1 MVPLLFISLV
11 ENAFKHGVDND
22 RPSYISIDIH
32 EIGDQLICRIKNS
45 YFPKSGASD
54 RSGSGIGLK
63 IFPTAGDALCGTIH
77 LRVRTFGRRLHGTAV
92 PQSVGIMNWKLRCMV
107 IDDEPLAVELMES
120 YVRKTPFL
128 ELVGSCGSG
137 TAAFTALR
145 RQPVDL
151 LFCDIQ
157 MPV

>member
-1 MVPLLFISLV
+1 MLYDSSHPTVPVAAEINFLRDYIELMRIRLPRHVKLFLALPDAPSERPVVPLLFISLV

-63 IFPTAGDALCGTIH
+63 NLSRRLEMLYAGRYTFEYGRSGDA
-77 LRVRTFGRRLHGTAV
+77 
-92 PQSVGIMNWKLRCMV
+92 
-107 IDDEPLAVELMES
+107 
-120 YVRKTPFL
+120 Y
-128 ELVGSCGSG
+128 
-137 TAAFTALR
+137 TAL
-145 RQPVDL
+145 L
-151 LFCDIQ
+151 CLNLSES
-157 MPV
+157 